1 MSIGAT
7 VWGRELENSTL
18 AGASG
23 NNFHGLKIG
32 ETGLKT
38 VVKRKEF
45 RGVAALHL
53 SEISEEAVA
62 DENVAA
68 SIGVQVPVWHQ
79 LSQALPHAVVVLQ
92 QLWTAMPVENALI
105 F

>member
-1 MSIGAT
+1 MSAGAT
-7 VWGRELENSTL
+7 EWERELENSTL

-23 NNFHGLKIG
+23 NNFHGLNVR

-38 VVKRKEF
+38 VVKQKEF
-45 RGVAALHL
+45 RGVAASHL
-53 SEISEEAVA
+53 SEISGEAVA

-79 LSQALPHAVVVLQ
+79 LLQALPHAVVVLQ
-92 QLWTAMPVENALI
+92 QLWTATPVECALVS
-105 F
+105 